1 MSIFTIDIY
10 SEVDILLN
18 EMKQLG
24 KNSSFRTQIVDII
37 HDQKYI
43 LGWYAQWIYV
53 FDHWEY
59 SPIYSF
65 LGPIGPLVVASAC
78 VWNSYTQIN

>member
-24 KNSSFRTQIVDII
+24 KNSFFLTQIVDII
-37 HDQKYI
+37 HDLKYN
-43 LGWYAQWIYV
+43 LGWYAQQIYV
-53 FDHWEY
+53 FEHWEY
-59 SPIYSF
+59 SQIYSF
-65 LGPIGPLVVASAC
+65 LGLGILKTAAHCHNDFSCSLA
-78 VWNSYTQIN
+78 

>member
-24 KNSSFRTQIVDII
+24 KNSSFLTQIVDII
-37 HDQKYI
+37 HDLKYN
-43 LGWYAQWIYV
+43 LG
-53 FDHWEY
+53 
-59 SPIYSF
+59 
-65 LGPIGPLVVASAC
+65 
-78 VWNSYTQIN
+78 

>member
-24 KNSSFRTQIVDII
+24 KNSFFLTQIVDII
-37 HDQKYI
+37 HDLKYN
-43 LGWYAQWIYV
+43 LG
-53 FDHWEY
+53 
-59 SPIYSF
+59 
-65 LGPIGPLVVASAC
+65 
-78 VWNSYTQIN
+78 

>member
-24 KNSSFRTQIVDII
+24 KNSFFLTQIVDII
-37 HDQKYI
+37 HDLKYN
-43 LGWYAQWIYV
+43 LGWYAQQIYI
-53 FDHWEY
+53 FKHWEY
-59 SPIYSF
+59 SQIYSF
-65 LGPIGPLVVASAC
+65 LGRIGPLVVALSAC
-78 VWNSYTQIN
+78 VWNS